1 MYPTRHMHVKNIDI
15 ICILGE
21 PAANAP
27 FGCEPSAHACAEQ
40 HARGARASCPSQTR
54 CCPGAHASASH
65 PRPQPSCS
73 CRPSVTLRL
82 RYAGRC
88 GWRGAVAESGRRW
101 RWRYLPA
108 HNICRACASGRQL
121 PPVALGSIDS
131 GRTVGSLQA
140 ALPPAWPARP
150 GALQWRGAGGA
161 AARRRR
167 HRAVSVGVQSQ
178 RGSGPSVDMELPALG
193 RVARVASSS
202 ACLLTWM
209 RLILRTSMS
218 WLVCC

>member
-1 MYPTRHMHVKNIDI
+1 MSPTRHMHVKHIDI
-15 ICILGE
+15 YVYWASQPHTRHMDVNPCMW
-21 PAANAP
+21 
-27 FGCEPSAHACAEQ
+27 SACTRSA
-40 HARGARASCPSQTR
+40 ASCPSRTR

-178 RGSGPSVDMELPALG
+178 GGSGPSVDMELPAMG
-193 RVARVASSS
+193 RAARVASSS

-209 RLILRTSMS
+209 RLILTSMS
-218 WLVCC
+218 WLVCCY